1 MYENFIRPRVSKEN
15 LDSSIETNND
25 KSCDDDDDYEDN
37 GFNLGERHATDPN
50 AKDLNV
56 NPSKKIKRER
66 RKSKENVKNSKDLE
80 EIEIIKEFH
89 EEIKA
94 KQKYKEQSEFDCENL
109 FRSSF
114 ATELRDLVP
123 ILRHRAKHE
132 IRNVIFKYQME
143 NITYNAADFNFNK
156 HQNVQNQF
164 NTHLIDTMYNP
175 FNSLPTQHQSSV
187 PSPISQDQTINIVF
201 NKNIYSCKNKFLELK
216 MHRGMGNA
224 IIHITEEKIDSLQ

>member
-94 KQKYKEQSEFDCENL
+94 KQKYKEQSEFDCETL
-109 FRSSF
+109 FRSTF
-114 ATELRDLVP
+114 ATELKYLVR

-132 IRNVIFKYQME
+132 MSSSNIRWKILLIMLLILTLINTKMSRTSSIRTSLIPC
-143 NITYNAADFNFNK
+143 ITLLIVL
-156 HQNVQNQF
+156 QR
-164 NTHLIDTMYNP
+164 NTKALFQVPFLKIKLLI
-175 FNSLPTQHQSSV
+175 
-187 PSPISQDQTINIVF
+187 
-201 NKNIYSCKNKFLELK
+201 
-216 MHRGMGNA
+216 
-224 IIHITEEKIDSLQ
+224 